1 MEKLHF
7 VFLCVPCSCCF
18 VQSET
23 EWQHFLRQCLEVVA
37 KVAELTT
44 AETFQAIVSLKSLVW
59 VLCRKSTLSTLL
71 LFLSLKHF
79 HCMIELAVQSMICTG
94 WAIYEWAFLYIFKR
108 FGECKVIKH
117 FSSCFSSITN
127 MFWPILCGP
136 GCVPVS
142 IGNQNKS
149 VICISS
155 SCHPHRVRSGQ

>member
-1 MEKLHF
+1 MQCLGVEGGGTWKNCTLF

-79 HCMIELAVQSMICTG
+79 HCMIELAVQSMIGTG
-94 WAIYEWAFLYIFKR
+94 WAIYEWAFFFPFFFKAIWWMQGYQAL
-108 FGECKVIKH
+108 FKLFFFYYKH
-117 FSSCFSSITN
+117 VLTN
-127 MFWPILCGP
+127 FVWSWLCA
-136 GCVPVS
+136 C
-142 IGNQNKS
+142 
-149 VICISS
+149 
-155 SCHPHRVRSGQ
+155 